1 MDKDFW
7 SSIDPAKDKYTQ
19 RNAYNTRKPTLTL
32 ATLNK
37 LKKIRANRKLNVLAR
52 RETMQKMYGIPD
64 ESSSI

>member
-7 SSIDPAKDKYTQ
+7 SSMDPAKDRYTQ
-19 RNAYNTRKPTLTL
+19 RSAYDTRKPTLTL

-37 LKKIRANRKLNVLAR
+37 LKKIRANRRLNVLVR
-52 RETMQKMYGIPD
+52 QETMQKMYGIPD